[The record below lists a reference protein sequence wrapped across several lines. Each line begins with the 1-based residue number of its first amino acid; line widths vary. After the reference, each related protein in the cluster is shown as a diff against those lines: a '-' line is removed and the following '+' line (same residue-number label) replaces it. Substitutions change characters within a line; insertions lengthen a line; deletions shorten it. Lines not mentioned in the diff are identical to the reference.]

1 MIESDCYV
9 LGQITKPH
17 GYNGEVI
24 FFIDADDPS
33 AYQSLDAIWLKIDD
47 RLIPHFIDSIKP
59 HNTAQ
64 KFIVSLDGIDSEAK
78 AKAISGCI
86 ALAPL
91 TLLPE
96 LGDSEFYLHEISG
109 WEVRHLG
116 DHALIGSVQKV
127 LDYAIYPILE
137 VQTSTKEVLIPLP
150 QDVEIK
156 VDRNNQ
162 CLFVE
167 MPEGL
172 LEVYLGNENSSH
184 ENGSEW
190 DGEEENEDAI

>member
-47 RLIPHFIDSIKP
+47 RLVPHFIDSIKP

-64 KFIVSLDGIDSEAK
+64 KFVVTLDGIDSEAK
-78 AKAISGCI
+78 AKSISGCT
-86 ALAPL
+86 AFAPL

-96 LGDSEFYLHEISG
+96 LDDKEFYLHEVAG
-109 WEVRHLG
+109 WEVLNLVDQSLVG
-116 DHALIGSVQKV
+116 TVQKV

-137 VQTSTKEVLIPLP
+137 VQTGTKEVLIPLP
-150 QDVEIK
+150 KDVEIK
-156 VDRNNQ
+156 VDRSNQ
-162 CLFVE
+162 RLLVDL
-167 MPEGL
+167 PEGL
-172 LEVYLGNENSSH
+172 LEVYLGDENTSQ
-184 ENGSEW
+184 ENGPEW
-190 DGEEENEDAI
+190 DGE